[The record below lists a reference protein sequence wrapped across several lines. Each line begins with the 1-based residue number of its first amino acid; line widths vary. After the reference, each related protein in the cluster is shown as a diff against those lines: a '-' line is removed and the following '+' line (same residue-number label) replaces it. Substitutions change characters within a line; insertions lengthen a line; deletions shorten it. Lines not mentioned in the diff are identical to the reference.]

1 MGGGTLFSLCIK
13 RPNLY
18 DGAIFSAPMFMVSKE
33 TRPAPP
39 VEFVLKNIVAP
50 LAPNWQVT
58 PSKDISDQCFTDPAM
73 VEAAKANP
81 FGERG
86 AKPRLRTA
94 VAMGIAGCDWMA
106 DNLHN
111 FTTRF
116 ILLHGDADTV
126 TDPKQSQLF
135 YDSAK
140 TASSDKEFHL
150 LPGARHVDGFHG
162 GPTQT
167 QLMQSVIDR
176 IKTFI
181 AATGTGT
188 SGLRS

>member
-1 MGGGTLFSLCIK
+1 MVGRIT
-13 RPNLY
+13 R
-18 DGAIFSAPMFMVSKE
+18 SARQCARVCLAG
-33 TRPAPP
+33 RL
-39 VEFVLKNIVAP
+39 VL
-50 LAPNWQVT
+50 
-58 PSKDISDQCFTDPAM
+58 
-73 VEAAKANP
+73 
-81 FGERG
+81 G
-86 AKPRLRTA
+86 
-94 VAMGIAGCDWMA
+94 VAMTGGMVPCE
-106 DNLHN
+106 
-111 FTTRF
+111 T
-116 ILLHGDADTV
+116 DADTV